1 MTKKRGLFA
10 STVMIC
16 FFHAFSAKGAEL
28 SKWEKSVVKVTS
40 SPCHL
45 GRPLFEGSGIL
56 FVFQKHYYV
65 VTSEH
70 VLIHDS
76 SSQTCLN
83 VSSSELVESSGQL
96 VRADYYAGMAL
107 IELKATDRLAT
118 LALDWT
124 DIQGDSA
131 VEPGLTAI
139 GFPAGSDQLQ
149 TLNQGQL
156 VTSQGHRAFIPGV
169 KNFIEANLLPVE
181 FGMSGGLLIS
191 GTEGH
196 FAGMIS
202 HQFLKRD
209 PGHSTAVGT
218 VDEEESIRNGDLAI
232 AIPAAEIK
240 TWIESVLSGVG
251 SDNQLIWHRKPESQL
266 NHINEVC
273 YGVLCFSARE
283 TSASDLQGIG
293 GRGDG
298 AGVGG
303 DGSGSSPDESAEKLK
318 VIEVHLDPTA
328 SAEVRA
334 VSYSNPILEDDRT
347 SLLRGQK
354 VLIGF
359 LKMKS
364 AERLVKLESLDQ
376 FLTLWMRDQ
385 MIPVATKSRN
395 GDLTKDMADLVQ
407 ASRLVQNL
415 AQYQKDHSTDA
426 NQKSWFAL
434 IRDQALM
441 AENSLISAGDLEASF
456 NSTNEVFWRQFY
468 EQDFDH
474 ATELEGAIRKLIDK
488 MKKVGLK

>member
-1 MTKKRGLFA
+1 MT
-10 STVMIC
+10 IC
-16 FFHAFSAKGAEL
+16 FFALFAKGADL
-28 SKWEKSVVKVTS
+28 SKWERAVVKVSS

-45 GRPLFEGSGIL
+45 EKPLFEGSGIL
-56 FVFQKHYYV
+56 FIWKEHYYV

-70 VLIHDS
+70 ILIHDP

-83 VSSSELVESSGQL
+83 VGSSELKESSGQL
-96 VRADYYAGMAL
+96 IRADYYSGMAL

-118 LALDWT
+118 LALDWKE
-124 DIQGDSA
+124 IQSA
-131 VEPGLTAI
+131 SPVETGLTAI
-139 GFPAGSDQLQ
+139 GFPAGSNQLQ
-149 TLNQGQL
+149 VLNQGQL

-169 KNFIEANLLPVE
+169 KDFIEANLLPVE

-191 GTEGH
+191 GTKTH
-196 FAGMIS
+196 FTGMIS

-209 PGHSTAVGT
+209 PGHLTSVGT
-218 VDEEESIRNGDLAI
+218 VDEEESLRNGDLAI

-240 TWIESVLSGVG
+240 SWIESVLSGAE
-251 SDNQLIWHRKPESQL
+251 SENQMIWHRKPESQL

-273 YGVLCFSARE
+273 YGVLCFSVRD

-303 DGSGSSPDESAEKLK
+303 DGFGTSPDENESVEKLK
-318 VIEVHLDPTA
+318 IIDVHLDP
-328 SAEVRA
+328 SATTESRA
-334 VSYSNPILEDDRT
+334 TSFSNPILEDDRI

-364 AERLVKLESLDQ
+364 AERLVKIESLDQ
-376 FLTLWMRDQ
+376 FFTLWIRDQ

-415 AQYQKDHSTDA
+415 AQYQRDHSADA
-426 NQKSWFAL
+426 NQKSWFAV

-441 AENSLISAGDLEASF
+441 AENSLISASDMQASLG
-456 NSTNEVFWRQFY
+456 SANEVFWRQFY
-468 EQDFDH
+468 ERDFDH

-488 MKKVGLK
+488 MTKVGLK